1 VLLCLAF
8 LAAAS
13 ALVLLRLLPMSGR
26 DRDIEILVP
35 RYLLL
40 VLQCQ
45 VGRPVFADTDRAVL
59 AGRSTTSRQGDCGAS
74 CCWYAPD
81 TILRWHRDLLNR
93 RHAATCVPKRR
104 GRPPTV
110 RSVRA
115 LVLRL
120 ARENSS
126 SGYRRIHG

>member
-74 CCWYAPD
+74 CCWYAP
-81 TILRWHRDLLNR
+81 TPSCGGTACRRRVNRDPLTADQN
-93 RHAATCVPKRR
+93 
-104 GRPPTV
+104 
-110 RSVRA
+110 
-115 LVLRL
+115 
-120 ARENSS
+120 
-126 SGYRRIHG
+126 